1 MPGSGYNDD
10 EEKNRQPKTN
20 VLEEGGERGER
31 RKRGESEGVKAQ
43 VCRQREERLE
53 KGKGREEKTS
63 GGWCEDRQTGATDES
78 RAFGSLTTKRGMGGG
93 GAGKERGLPIQARS
107 VKPSHSHH
115 NDHHHRK

>member
-1 MPGSGYNDD
+1 MPGSGYND

-43 VCRQREERLE
+43 VCVCRERRLE

-63 GGWCEDRQTGATDES
+63 RCEDGCNR
-78 RAFGSLTTKRGMGGG
+78 
-93 GAGKERGLPIQARS
+93 
-107 VKPSHSHH
+107 
-115 NDHHHRK
+115 